1 MLTKTKGQ
9 SIVFLVHEEITTKI
23 YKITSNDFLEPITVR
38 DVLIWSISETW
49 SDLKKSMPLWAVQG
63 HRHIR
68 SSSSHSM

>member
-9 SIVFLVHEEITTKI
+9 SVVFFVLKEITTEI
-23 YKITSNDFLEPITVR
+23 YNITSNEFLEPITVR
-38 DVLIWSISETW
+38 NVLIWSISETW

-63 HRHIR
+63 HQHIR